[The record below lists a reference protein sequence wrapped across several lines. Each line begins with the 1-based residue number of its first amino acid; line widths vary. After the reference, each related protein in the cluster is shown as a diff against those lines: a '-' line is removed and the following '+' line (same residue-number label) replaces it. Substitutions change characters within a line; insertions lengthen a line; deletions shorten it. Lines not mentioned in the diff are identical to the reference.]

1 MPKSAFGNYLREKRL
16 EKNLTLRMFCER
28 YGFDTAYI
36 SRLEN
41 NKITPPSK
49 QKLIVVAEALEIP
62 RETKE
67 WTTFF
72 DLAYMARNEFPS
84 DIAQGAREVITILP
98 AFLRTKDGKRV
109 SNEKVEKVIKF
120 LESDCAE

>member
-1 MPKSAFGNYLREKRL
+1 MPKSAFGNYLRKKRL
-16 EKNLTLRMFCER
+16 KKNLTLRKFCDR

-41 NKITPPSK
+41 NKIRPPSK
-49 QKLIVVAEALEIP
+49 DKLAAIAKALSIP
-62 RETKE
+62 KNSKE

-72 DLAYMARNEFPS
+72 DLAHIAKSEYPP
-84 DIAQGAREVITILP
+84 DITQNAEEVVALLP

-109 SNEKVEKVIKF
+109 SKKKVEKLIKF
-120 LESDCAE
+120 LESDGE